1 MVKISIPEH
10 RLKAFNNEVLLG
22 QLLLAELR
30 NALVPVTGVLFPTGV
45 IYGTLSTSTDLA
57 TGDTVLQWVED

>member
-1 MVKISIPEH
+1 MVEIRIAAH
-10 RLKAFNNEVLLG
+10 RLAERENEVLKG
-22 QLLLAELR
+22 QLLLTELR
-30 NALVPVTGVLFPTGV
+30 DALVPVTGVLFPTGV